1 MDYYPNADAD
11 EGLPDFATAYGTFYD
26 TYAAAN
32 SLPFAIAETGTQTSS
47 GGGSATTAQKEQW
60 LKNIINPDDGDLG
73 NYSEYYISATWFEY
87 GPPTK
92 DIDFYVVYG
101 QSAQVVNETI
111 SNTENGS

>member
-1 MDYYPNADAD
+1 MDYYPNAD
-11 EGLPDFATAYGTFYD
+11 EGFPDFATAYGKFYD

-47 GGGSATTAQKEQW
+47 QGSATTAQKEQW
-60 LKNIINPDDGDLG
+60 LKNIINPDGDGGLG

-87 GPPTK
+87 GPPANN
-92 DIDFYVVYG
+92 IDFYVVYG
-101 QSAQVVNETI
+101 QSSQVVGETI